1 MALGCFHCLR
11 AGGPDSG
18 VKEEKRGETMQQTN
32 SIIRAFTLLEI
43 LKKES
48 DETHKL
54 SQKQLLALMKKKDGR
69 CTEKTLRTDLRN
81 LMGILNPPSSEYEAR
96 KEDFRIIYD
105 GIEEER
111 GRMTGIRYI
120 HEFSNDD
127 LELLLELLQTCT
139 EIGGEK
145 RRKITGNLKKLGS
158 GHYTY
163 NMEFIKGI
171 SEYSTMNTVWL
182 RRTLRAAGAAIRQNR
197 RLSFVFNKYD
207 RNGRL
212 VPARD
217 DRYEVNPYYVV
228 KYGVRYY
235 LLASHKESEK
245 IYIYRMDLMTDAEL
259 MEEER
264 TSVRRIKELRHSSA
278 LEYMERHLHMNYDE
292 PRTVVMRLHRSAY
305 TRFHDSFGG
314 NYTLVR
320 AVDEEHDEVKV
331 FCSENAIVNWAI
343 QNSGD
348 VEILR
353 PESARKKIQEKAE
366 ALLQKYSKRL

>member
-1 MALGCFHCLR
+1 
-11 AGGPDSG
+11 
-18 VKEEKRGETMQQTN
+18 MQQTN

-54 SQKQLLALMKKKDGR
+54 SQKQLLALMKKKDGS

-81 LMGILNPPSSEYEAR
+81 LMGILNPPSSEYEAQ

-207 RNGRL
+207 LNGRL
-212 VPARD
+212 VPVRD

-264 TSVRRIKELRHSSA
+264 TSVRRIGELRHSNA
-278 LEYMERHLHMNYDE
+278 MEYMERHLHMYYDE
-292 PRTVVMRLHRSAY
+292 PRTVVLRLHRSVY

-353 PESARKKIQEKAE
+353 PESARKRIREKAE
-366 ALLQKYSKRL
+366 ALLQKYSKRS

>member
-1 MALGCFHCLR
+1 
-11 AGGPDSG
+11 
-18 VKEEKRGETMQQTN
+18 MQQTN

-278 LEYMERHLHMNYDE
+278 LEYMERHE